1 MQLAGKKILVVGLGT
16 TGVAMANFLV
26 KRGAVVT
33 ATDSTPEAGLRPEA
47 LALREK
53 GVRLELGGNRPQSF
67 ETADLVVISPGVP
80 HGAGP
85 LDRSRELGIP
95 VLGEVELAARFIK
108 EPIVAI
114 TGTNG
119 KTTTTTLVGEMLR
132 RSGMDVFVGG
142 NIGTPLISYV
152 DSGEKAGVVV
162 AEISSF
168 QLDTIDRFRPKVAVL
183 LNIAE
188 DHLDRYPDFDAYV
201 RSKGR
206 IFENQGSADF
216 AVLNGADSRVTEMAR
231 DIVCRK
237 LFFYRADAVTQQAGA
252 EGAAITDD
260 AIVFHTRLWQSE
272 PHSHA
277 AQTKDG
283 AEATVPCSAI
293 KLFGRHNI
301 ENAAAAALA
310 ALAAGGRL
318 SAVRDTLQQFGGL
331 PHRLE
336 FVAAIAGVRYYDD
349 SKATNIDAVR
359 RAIECFSA
367 PIVLLLGG
375 RNKRGD
381 FRLLKESLR
390 RRVKQVILFGEAGDE
405 IAAALDGAATACRA
419 GSMAEVVATAG
430 RIASAGDVVLLSPGC
445 ASFDMYENYARRG
458 EDFRRNVEKL
468 EGAE

>member
-1 MQLAGKKILVVGLGT
+1 MQLAGKKIVVVGLGA
-16 TGVAMANFLV
+16 TGVATAAFLV

-33 ATDSTPEAGLRPEA
+33 ATDSAPDAELRPEA

-53 GVRLELGGNRPQSF
+53 GVRLELGGSRPQSF

-80 HGAGP
+80 HGAAP

-95 VLGEVELAARFIK
+95 VLGEVELAARFI
-108 EPIVAI
+108 EQPIVAI

-152 DSGEKAGVVV
+152 DSDQKAGVVV

-168 QLDTIDRFRPKVAVL
+168 QLDTIERFRPKVAVL

-188 DHLDRYPDFDAYV
+188 DHLDRYPDLDAYI

-216 AVLNGADSRVTEMAR
+216 AVLNGADSRVAELSKN
-231 DIVCRK
+231 VVSQK
-237 LFFYRADAVTQQAGA
+237 LFFGRAGLFTLQAGA
-252 EGAAITDD
+252 EGATVTDE
-260 AIVFHTRLWQSE
+260 AIVFHTRLWQPE
-272 PHSHA
+272 RHSGLSK
-277 AQTKDG
+277 TKDG
-283 AEATVPCSAI
+283 TEAVVSCSEI

-301 ENAAAAALA
+301 ENAAAASLA

-318 SAVRDTLQQFGGL
+318 SAVRDTLRQFGGL

-336 FVAAIAGVRYYDD
+336 FVAANAGVRYYDD
-349 SKATNIDAVR
+349 SKATNIDAVL

-381 FRLLKESLR
+381 FKLLKESLR

-405 IAAALDGAATACRA
+405 IAAALDGAATAIRA
-419 GSMAEVVATAG
+419 GSMAEVVATAS
-430 RIASAGDVVLLSPGC
+430 RIASAGDIVLLSPGC

-468 EGAE
+468 ERAE

>member
-1 MQLAGKKILVVGLGT
+1 MQLAGKKILVVGLGA
-16 TGVAMANFLV
+16 TGIATATFLV

-33 ATDSTPEAGLRPEA
+33 ATDSAPEAELRPEA

-53 GVRLELGGNRPQSF
+53 GVRLELGGNRPQPF

-80 HGAGP
+80 QDAAP
-85 LDRSRELGIP
+85 LDRSRKLGIP
-95 VLGEVELAARFIK
+95 VLGEVELASRFIGQ
-108 EPIVAI
+108 PIVAI

-132 RSGMDVFVGG
+132 RSGMEVFVGG

-152 DSGEKAGVVV
+152 NSDQKAGVIVV
-162 AEISSF
+162 EISSF
-168 QLDTIDRFRPKVAVL
+168 QLDTIERFRPKVAVL

-188 DHLDRYPDFDAYV
+188 DHLDRYPDLDAYT
-201 RSKGR
+201 RSKNR
-206 IFENQGSADF
+206 IFENQGPADF
-216 AVLNGADSRVTEMAR
+216 AILNGADIRVAELSKN
-231 DIVCRK
+231 VVSQK
-237 LFFYRADAVTQQAGA
+237 LFFGRAGLVTQQAGA
-252 EGAAITDD
+252 EGALVTDE
-260 AIVFHTRLWQSE
+260 AIVFHTRLWQPEEQSGI
-272 PHSHA
+272 A
-277 AQTKDG
+277 KNNDG
-283 AEATVPCSAI
+283 TEAVVSCSAI

-318 SAVRDTLQQFGGL
+318 SAVKNTLQQFGGL

-336 FVAAIAGVRYYDD
+336 FVAAIAGVRYYND
-349 SKATNIDAVR
+349 SKATNIDAVL
-359 RAIECFSA
+359 RAIECFSV

-381 FRLLKESLR
+381 FRLLKENLR

-405 IAAALDGAATACRA
+405 IAAALDGTVTTSRA
-419 GSMAEVVATAG
+419 GSMAQVVATAS

>member
-1 MQLAGKKILVVGLGT
+1 MQLAGKKILVVGLGA
-16 TGVAMANFLV
+16 TGVATASFLV

-33 ATDSTPEAGLRPEA
+33 ATDSAPEAELRPEA

-67 ETADLVVISPGVP
+67 ESADLVVISPGVP
-80 HGAGP
+80 QDAAP
-85 LDRSRELGIP
+85 LDRSRKLGIP
-95 VLGEVELAARFIK
+95 VLGEVELASRFI
-108 EPIVAI
+108 EQPIVAI

-132 RSGMDVFVGG
+132 RSGIEVFVGG

-152 DSGEKAGVVV
+152 DSDQKAGVIVV
-162 AEISSF
+162 EISSF
-168 QLDTIDRFRPKVAVL
+168 QLDTIERFRPKVAVL

-188 DHLDRYPDFDAYV
+188 DHLDRYPDLDAYM
-201 RSKGR
+201 RSKSR
-206 IFENQGSADF
+206 IFENQGPADF
-216 AVLNGADSRVTEMAR
+216 AILNGADIRVAELSKN
-231 DIVCRK
+231 VVSQK
-237 LFFYRADAVTQQAGA
+237 LFFARTGLVTQRAGA
-252 EGAAITDD
+252 EGALVTDE
-260 AIVFHTRLWQSE
+260 AIVFHTRLWRPEEQSDI
-272 PHSHA
+272 A
-277 AQTKDG
+277 KTKDG
-283 AEATVPCSAI
+283 TEAVVSCSAI

-349 SKATNIDAVR
+349 SKATNIDAVL

-381 FRLLKESLR
+381 FRLLKEGLR

-405 IAAALDGAATACRA
+405 ISAALDGTVITSRA
-419 GSMAEVVATAG
+419 GSMAEVVATAS

-445 ASFDMYENYARRG
+445 ASFDMYETYARRG

>member
-1 MQLAGKKILVVGLGT
+1 MQLAGKKILVVGLGA
-16 TGVAMANFLV
+16 TGVATATFLV

-33 ATDSTPEAGLRPEA
+33 ATDSAREAELNPEA

-80 HGAGP
+80 HGAAP
-85 LDRSRELGIP
+85 LDRSRELGVP
-95 VLGEVELAARFIK
+95 VLGEVELAARFI
-108 EPIVAI
+108 EQPIVAI

-142 NIGTPLISYV
+142 NIGTPLINYV
-152 DSGEKAGVVV
+152 DSGQKAGVVV

-168 QLDTIDRFRPKVAVL
+168 QLDTIERFRPKVAVL

-188 DHLDRYPDFDAYV
+188 DHLDRYPDLDAYV

-206 IFENQGSADF
+206 IFENQGPADF
-216 AVLNGADSRVTEMAR
+216 AVLNGADSRVAELSKN
-231 DIVCRK
+231 IGSQK
-237 LFFYRADAVTQQAGA
+237 LFFGRAGLVTQQADA
-252 EGAAITDD
+252 EGAVVTEEAI
-260 AIVFHTRLWQSE
+260 IFHTRLWQ
-272 PHSHA
+272 PDRHSDTGK
-277 AQTKDG
+277 TKDE
-283 AEATVPCSAI
+283 AEATIPCSAI

-318 SAVRDTLQQFGGL
+318 SAVRDTLQQFSGL
-331 PHRLE
+331 SHRLE

-349 SKATNIDAVR
+349 SKATNIDAVL

-390 RRVKQVILFGEAGDE
+390 RRVKRVILFGEAGDE
-405 IAAALDGAATACRA
+405 IAAAIDGAATAIRA
-419 GSMAEVVATAG
+419 GSMAEVVASAS
-430 RIASAGDVVLLSPGC
+430 RIASTGDVVLLSPGC

>member
-1 MQLAGKKILVVGLGT
+1 MQLAGKKILVVGLGA
-16 TGVAMANFLV
+16 TGVATAAFLM

-33 ATDSTPEAGLRPEA
+33 ATDSAPEAELKPDA
-47 LALREK
+47 LTLREK
-53 GVRLELGGNRPQSF
+53 GVRLELGGSRPQSF

-80 HGAGP
+80 HDAAP
-85 LDRSRELGIP
+85 IDRCRELGIP
-95 VLGEVELAARFIK
+95 VVGEVELAARFIK

-119 KTTTTTLVGEMLR
+119 KTTTTTLVGEMLK
-132 RSGMDVFVGG
+132 RSGIDVFVGG
-142 NIGTPLISYV
+142 NIGTPLIRYV
-152 DSGEKAGVVV
+152 DSGEKAEVVV

-206 IFENQGSADF
+206 IFENQGFADF
-216 AVLNGADSRVTEMAR
+216 AVLNGSDSRVAETAK

-237 LFFYRADAVTQQAGA
+237 LFFCRAGAVPRPAGA
-252 EGAAITDD
+252 EGAVVTDE
-260 AIVFHTRLWQSE
+260 AIVFHTRLWRPE
-272 PHSHA
+272 RHSDTAKTRDTTEA
-277 AQTKDG
+277 AI
-283 AEATVPCSAI
+283 PRSAI

-310 ALAAGGRL
+310 ALAAGGRPT
-318 SAVRDTLQQFGGL
+318 AVTATLQQFGGL

-336 FVAAIAGVRYYDD
+336 FVAAIAGVRYFDD
-349 SKATNIDAVR
+349 SKATNIDAVL

-381 FRLLKESLR
+381 FRLLKKSLSR
-390 RRVKQVILFGEAGDE
+390 HVKQVVLFGEAGDE
-405 IAAALDGAATACRA
+405 IGAALDGAATASRA
-419 GSMAEVVATAG
+419 GSMAEVVATAS

>member
-1 MQLAGKKILVVGLGT
+1 MQLAGKKILVVGLGA
-16 TGVAMANFLV
+16 TGIATATFLV

-33 ATDSTPEAGLRPEA
+33 ATDSAPEAELRPEA

-53 GVRLELGGNRPQSF
+53 GVRLELGGNRPQPF

-80 HGAGP
+80 QDAAM
-85 LDRSRELGIP
+85 LDRSRKLGIP
-95 VLGEVELAARFIK
+95 VLGEVELASRFIGQ
-108 EPIVAI
+108 PIVAI

-132 RSGMDVFVGG
+132 RSGMEVFVGG

-152 DSGEKAGVVV
+152 DSDQKAGVIVV
-162 AEISSF
+162 EISSF
-168 QLDTIDRFRPKVAVL
+168 QLDTIERFRPKVAVL

-188 DHLDRYPDFDAYV
+188 DHLDRYPDLDAYT
-201 RSKGR
+201 RSKNR
-206 IFENQGSADF
+206 IFENQGPADF
-216 AVLNGADSRVTEMAR
+216 AILNGADIRVAELSKN
-231 DIVCRK
+231 VVSQK
-237 LFFYRADAVTQQAGA
+237 LFFGRAGLVTQQAGA
-252 EGAAITDD
+252 EGALVTDE
-260 AIVFHTRLWQSE
+260 AIVFHTRLWRPEEQSGI
-272 PHSHA
+272 A
-277 AQTKDG
+277 KNNDG
-283 AEATVPCSAI
+283 TEAVVSCSAI

-318 SAVRDTLQQFGGL
+318 SAVKNTLQQFGGL

-336 FVAAIAGVRYYDD
+336 FVAAIGGVRYYND
-349 SKATNIDAVR
+349 SKATNIDAVL
-359 RAIECFSA
+359 RAIECFSV

-381 FRLLKESLR
+381 FRLLKENLR

-405 IAAALDGAATACRA
+405 IAAALDGTVTTSRA
-419 GSMAEVVATAG
+419 GSMAQVVATAS

>member
-1 MQLAGKKILVVGLGT
+1 MQLVGKKILVVGLGA
-16 TGVAMANFLV
+16 TGVATARFLA

-33 ATDSTPEAGLRPEA
+33 ATDSTTEAGLRPEA

-67 ETADLVVISPGVP
+67 ETTDLVVISPGVP
-80 HGAGP
+80 HDASP
-85 LDRSRELGIP
+85 IDRTRELGIP

-132 RSGMDVFVGG
+132 RSGIDVFVGG

-152 DSGEKAGVVV
+152 DSGQKAGAVV

-168 QLDTIDRFRPKVAVL
+168 QLDTIDQFRPKVAVL

-188 DHLDRYPDFDAYV
+188 DHLDRYPDVDAYV

-216 AVLNGADSRVTEMAR
+216 AVLNVADSRVAEMAK

-237 LFFYRADAVTQQAGA
+237 LFFYRAAAVTQQAGA
-252 EGAAITDD
+252 EGAAITDE
-260 AIVFHTRLWQSE
+260 AIFFHTRLLRAE
-272 PHSHA
+272 RYLGTA
-277 AQTKDG
+277 KTGDG
-283 AEATVPCSAI
+283 AEAAIPCSAI

-349 SKATNIDAVR
+349 SKATNIDAVL

-390 RRVKQVILFGEAGDE
+390 RRVKQVVLFGEAGDE
-405 IAAALDGAATACRA
+405 IAAALDGAATASRA

-445 ASFDMYENYARRG
+445 ASFDMYENYTRRG
-458 EDFRRNVEKL
+458 EDFRRNVENL
-468 EGAE
+468 ERAE

>member
-1 MQLAGKKILVVGLGT
+1 MQLAGKKILVVGLGA
-16 TGVAMANFLV
+16 TGVATASLLC

-33 ATDSTPEAGLRPEA
+33 ATDSDPEAGLRPEA

-53 GVRLELGGNRPQSF
+53 GVRLELGGNQPQSF

-80 HGAGP
+80 HEAAP
-85 LDRSRELGIP
+85 IDRSRELGIP

-142 NIGTPLISYV
+142 NIGTPLISYA

-206 IFENQGSADF
+206 IFENQGPADF

-231 DIVCRK
+231 DIVGRK
-237 LFFYRADAVTQQAGA
+237 LFFYRADAVPQHTGA
-252 EGAAITDD
+252 EDAVITDA
-260 AIVFHTRLWQSE
+260 AIVFHTRLGQSE
-272 PHSHA
+272 PHSTA
-277 AQTKDG
+277 AQNKVGT
-283 AEATVPCSAI
+283 EATVPCSAI

-336 FVAAIAGVRYYDD
+336 FVAAMAGVRYYDD

-390 RRVKQVILFGEAGDE
+390 RRVKQVVVFGEAGDE
-405 IAAALDGAATACRA
+405 IAAALNGAATVNRA
-419 GSMAEVVATAG
+419 GSMTEVVATTG
-430 RIASAGDVVLLSPGC
+430 RIASPGDVVLLSPGC
-445 ASFDMYENYARRG
+445 VASDMYENYARRG
-458 EDFRRNVEKL
+458 EDFRRNVENL
-468 EGAE
+468 EGAK

>member
-1 MQLAGKKILVVGLGT
+1 MQLAGKKILVVGLGA
-16 TGVAMANFLV
+16 TGIATATFLV

-33 ATDSTPEAGLRPEA
+33 ATDSAPEAELRPEA

-53 GVRLELGGNRPQSF
+53 GVRLELGGNRPQPF

-80 HGAGP
+80 QDAAP
-85 LDRSRELGIP
+85 LDRSRKLGIP
-95 VLGEVELAARFIK
+95 VLGEVELASRFIGQ
-108 EPIVAI
+108 PIVAI

-132 RSGMDVFVGG
+132 RSGMEVFVGG

-152 DSGEKAGVVV
+152 NSDQKAGVIVV
-162 AEISSF
+162 EISSF
-168 QLDTIDRFRPKVAVL
+168 QLDTIERFRPKVAVL

-188 DHLDRYPDFDAYV
+188 DHLDRYPDLDAYT
-201 RSKGR
+201 RSKNR
-206 IFENQGSADF
+206 IFENQGPADF
-216 AVLNGADSRVTEMAR
+216 AILNGADIRVAELSRNV
-231 DIVCRK
+231 VSQK
-237 LFFYRADAVTQQAGA
+237 LFFGRAGLVTQQAGA
-252 EGAAITDD
+252 EGALVTDE
-260 AIVFHTRLWQSE
+260 AIVFHTRLWRPEEQSGI
-272 PHSHA
+272 A
-277 AQTKDG
+277 KNNDG
-283 AEATVPCSAI
+283 TEAVVSCSAI

-318 SAVRDTLQQFGGL
+318 SAVKNTLQQFGGL

-336 FVAAIAGVRYYDD
+336 FVAAIAGVRYYND
-349 SKATNIDAVR
+349 SKATNIDAVL
-359 RAIECFSA
+359 RAIECFSV

-381 FRLLKESLR
+381 FRLLKENLR

-405 IAAALDGAATACRA
+405 IAAALDGTVTTSRA
-419 GSMAEVVATAG
+419 GSMAQVVATAS

>member
-1 MQLAGKKILVVGLGT
+1 MQLADKRILVVGLGA
-16 TGVAMANFLV
+16 TGVATASFLV

-33 ATDSTPEAGLRPEA
+33 ATDSVSEGELRPAA

-80 HGAGP
+80 QDAAP
-85 LDRSRELGIP
+85 LDRSRKLGIP
-95 VLGEVELAARFIK
+95 VLGEVELASRFIGQ
-108 EPIVAI
+108 PIVAI

-119 KTTTTTLVGEMLR
+119 KTTTTTLVGDMLR
-132 RSGMDVFVGG
+132 RSGLKVFVGG

-152 DSGEKAGVVV
+152 DSDQKADVIVV
-162 AEISSF
+162 EISSF
-168 QLDTIDRFRPKVAVL
+168 QLDTIERFRPKVAVL

-188 DHLDRYPDFDAYV
+188 DHLDRYPDLDAYM

-206 IFENQGSADF
+206 IFENQGPADF
-216 AVLNGADSRVTEMAR
+216 AILNSADIRVTELSKN
-231 DIVCRK
+231 VVSQK
-237 LFFYRADAVTQQAGA
+237 LFFGRTGVVTQQASV
-252 EGAAITDD
+252 EGALVTEE
-260 AIVFHTRLWQSE
+260 AIVFHTRLWRPEEQLDI
-272 PHSHA
+272 A
-277 AQTKDG
+277 KTKDG
-283 AEATVPCSAI
+283 TEALVSRSAI
-293 KLFGRHNI
+293 GLFGRHNI

-310 ALAAGGRL
+310 ALATGGRP

-336 FVAAIAGVRYYDD
+336 FVAAIAGVLYYDD
-349 SKATNIDAVR
+349 SKATNISAVL

-381 FRLLKESLR
+381 FRLLKEGLR
-390 RRVKQVILFGEAGDE
+390 RRVKQAILFGEAGDE
-405 IAAALDGAATACRA
+405 IAAALNGAVITSRA
-419 GSMAEVVATAG
+419 GSMAEVVATAS

-445 ASFDMYENYARRG
+445 SSFDMYENYARRG
-458 EDFRRNVEKL
+458 EDFRRNVENL
-468 EGAE
+468 EGAD

>member
-1 MQLAGKKILVVGLGT
+1 MQLAGKKILVVGLGA
-16 TGVAMANFLV
+16 TGVATATFLV

-33 ATDSTPEAGLRPEA
+33 ATDSSPEAEMRPEA

-53 GVRLELGGNRPQSF
+53 GVRLELGGNQPQSF

-80 HGAGP
+80 HDAAP
-85 LDRSRELGIP
+85 LARTRECGIP
-95 VLGEVELAARFIK
+95 VLGEVELAARFI
-108 EPIVAI
+108 EQPIVAI

-152 DSGEKAGVVV
+152 DSGQKAGVVV

-168 QLDTIDRFRPKVAVL
+168 QLDTIERFRPKVAVL

-188 DHLDRYPDFDAYV
+188 DHLDRYPDLDAYV
-201 RSKGR
+201 LSKAR
-206 IFENQGSADF
+206 IFENQGPADF
-216 AVLNGADSRVTEMAR
+216 AVLNGTDSRVMELSKT
-231 DIVCRK
+231 VVSQK
-237 LFFYRADAVTQQAGA
+237 LFFGRADFVPQQAGV
-252 EGAAITDD
+252 EGAVVTEE
-260 AIVFHTRLWQSE
+260 AIVFHTRLWRPERYSDT
-272 PHSHA
+272 A
-277 AQTKDG
+277 KTKDE

-318 SAVRDTLQQFGGL
+318 SAIRDTLQQFGGL

-349 SKATNIDAVR
+349 SKATNIDAVL

-381 FRLLKESLR
+381 FRFLKESLR
-390 RRVKQVILFGEAGDE
+390 QRVKQVILFGEAGDE
-405 IAAALDGAATACRA
+405 IAAALDGAASASRA
-419 GSMAEVVATAG
+419 GSMAEVVATAS

-458 EDFRRNVEKL
+458 EDFRRNVKNL

>member
-1 MQLAGKKILVVGLGT
+1 MQLAGRKILVVGLGA
-16 TGVAMANFLV
+16 TGVATATFLV

-33 ATDSTPEAGLRPEA
+33 ATDSAPEAELRPEA

-53 GVRLELGGNRPQSF
+53 GVRLELGGNRPRSF

-80 HGAGP
+80 HGAAP

-95 VLGEVELAARFIK
+95 VLGEVELAARFI
-108 EPIVAI
+108 EQPIVAI

-119 KTTTTTLVGEMLR
+119 KTTTTTLVGEMLK

-152 DSGEKAGVVV
+152 DSDQKTGVVV

-168 QLDTIDRFRPKVAVL
+168 QLDTIERFRPKVAVL

-188 DHLDRYPDFDAYV
+188 DHLDRYPDLDAYI

-216 AVLNGADSRVTEMAR
+216 AVLNGADSRVAELSKN
-231 DIVCRK
+231 VVSQK
-237 LFFYRADAVTQQAGA
+237 LFFGRAGFITQQAGA
-252 EGAAITDD
+252 EGAVVTDE
-260 AIVFHTRLWQSE
+260 AIVFNTRLWRPE
-272 PHSHA
+272 EHSDTA
-277 AQTKDG
+277 KTKDE
-283 AEATVPCSAI
+283 AEAVVPCAAI

-349 SKATNIDAVR
+349 SKATNIDAVL

-367 PIVLLLGG
+367 PVVLLLGG
-375 RNKRGD
+375 RNKRGE

-390 RRVKQVILFGEAGDE
+390 RRVKQVVLFGEAGDE
-405 IAAALDGAATACRA
+405 IAAALDGAATASHA
-419 GSMAEVVATAG
+419 GSMAEVVATAS

-468 EGAE
+468 ERAE

>member
-1 MQLAGKKILVVGLGT
+1 MQLAGKKILVVGLGA
-16 TGVAMANFLV
+16 TGIATATFLV

-33 ATDSTPEAGLRPEA
+33 ATDSAPEAELRPEA

-53 GVRLELGGNRPQSF
+53 GVRLELGGNRPQPF

-80 HGAGP
+80 QDAAP
-85 LDRSRELGIP
+85 LDRSRKLGIP
-95 VLGEVELAARFIK
+95 VLGEVELASRFIGQ
-108 EPIVAI
+108 PIVAI

-132 RSGMDVFVGG
+132 RSGMEVFVGG

-152 DSGEKAGVVV
+152 NSDQKAGVIVV
-162 AEISSF
+162 EISSF
-168 QLDTIDRFRPKVAVL
+168 QLDTIERFRPKVAVL

-188 DHLDRYPDFDAYV
+188 DHLDRYPDLDAYT
-201 RSKGR
+201 RSKNR
-206 IFENQGSADF
+206 IFENQGPADF
-216 AVLNGADSRVTEMAR
+216 AILNGADIRVAELSKN
-231 DIVCRK
+231 VVSQK
-237 LFFYRADAVTQQAGA
+237 LFFGRAGLVTQQAGA
-252 EGAAITDD
+252 EGALVTDE
-260 AIVFHTRLWQSE
+260 AIVFHTRLWRPEEQSGI
-272 PHSHA
+272 A
-277 AQTKDG
+277 KNNDG
-283 AEATVPCSAI
+283 TEAVVSCSAI

-318 SAVRDTLQQFGGL
+318 SAVKNTLQQFGGL

-336 FVAAIAGVRYYDD
+336 FVAAIAGVRYYND
-349 SKATNIDAVR
+349 SKATNIDAVL
-359 RAIECFSA
+359 RAIECFSV

-381 FRLLKESLR
+381 FRLLKENLR

-405 IAAALDGAATACRA
+405 IAAALDGTVTTSRA
-419 GSMAEVVATAG
+419 GSMAQVVATAS

>member
-1 MQLAGKKILVVGLGT
+1 MQLAGKKILVMGLGA
-16 TGVAMANFLV
+16 TGVATAIFLV

-33 ATDSTPEAGLRPEA
+33 ATDSAPEAELRPEA

-67 ETADLVVISPGVP
+67 ENTDLVVISPGVP
-80 HGAGP
+80 HGAAP

-95 VLGEVELAARFIK
+95 VLGEVELAARFI
-108 EPIVAI
+108 EQPIVAI

-132 RSGMDVFVGG
+132 RSGIDVFVGG
-142 NIGTPLISYV
+142 NIGMPLISFV
-152 DSGEKAGVVV
+152 DSGQKAGVVV

-188 DHLDRYPDFDAYV
+188 DHLDRYPDVDAYV

-216 AVLNGADSRVTEMAR
+216 AVLNGADSRVAELSKN
-231 DIVCRK
+231 VFSRK
-237 LFFYRADAVTQQAGA
+237 LFFARAGFTGQQPEA
-252 EGAAITDD
+252 EGAVVTDE
-260 AIVFHTRLWQSE
+260 AIVFHTRLLKSE
-272 PHSHA
+272 RHPGAIEA
-277 AQTKDG
+277 A
-283 AEATVPCSAI
+283 VPCSAI

-310 ALAAGGRL
+310 ALAAGGRMA
-318 SAVRDTLQQFGGL
+318 AVKDTLQHFGGL

-349 SKATNIDAVR
+349 SKATNIDAVL

-390 RRVKQVILFGEAGDE
+390 RRVKQVVLFGEAGDE
-405 IAAALDGAATACRA
+405 IAAALDGAATAIRA
-419 GSMAEVVATAG
+419 GSMAEAVASAS
-430 RIASAGDVVLLSPGC
+430 RIASTGDVVLLSPGC